1 MPIKFQLPVNFPY
14 FARLIDSTMHQ
25 PTIDL
30 NCDMG
35 ESYGNYKIGNDDQV
49 MPHITSCNVA
59 GGFHGGDPLQIEKTI
74 KNALKHNLQIG
85 AHPGFPDLQGFG
97 RRKMQV
103 PADELR
109 AIIKY
114 QIAAVKGMTES
125 LGGKLTYVKP
135 HGALYNMAADDAQV
149 AESIVQAIEEIGA
162 DIAFMG
168 LAGSE
173 AMENAAKKAG
183 IRFIAEAFADRRY
196 TPNGRL
202 QSRSIEG
209 AVIHDAEKAAQQVLA
224 LAKDKQ
230 VISSKNTIIKLKAQ
244 SICIHG
250 DNPKVEE
257 ILQTIGV
264 LLRMNGIR
272 KKAF

>member
-1 MPIKFQLPVNFPY
+1 MSNLQ
-14 FARLIDSTMHQ
+14 
-25 PTIDL
+25 IDL

-49 MPHITSCNVA
+49 MPYITSCNVA
-59 GGFHGGDPLQIEKTI
+59 CGFHGGDPLQIEKTI
-74 KNALKHNLQIG
+74 KNALKYGLQIG
-85 AHPGFPDLQGFG
+85 AHPGLPDLQGFG
-97 RRKMQV
+97 RRRMQI

-114 QIAAVKGMTES
+114 QIAAIKGITES

-135 HGALYNMAADDAQV
+135 HGALYNMAADDAAIAQ
-149 AESIVQAIEEIGA
+149 SIVQAIQEIDEA
-162 DIAFMG
+162 MAFMG

-173 AMENAAKKAG
+173 PMEQTAKKAG

-209 AVIHDAEKAAQQVLA
+209 AVIHDVQKAAAQVLA

-230 VISSKNTIIKLKAQ
+230 VTSSENTILNLAAQ

-250 DNPKVEE
+250 DNPKIGA
-257 ILQTIGV
+257 ILQAIDIV
-264 LLRMNGIR
+264 LSKNKIS
-272 KKAF
+272 KHKF

>member
-1 MPIKFQLPVNFPY
+1 MQQL
-14 FARLIDSTMHQ
+14 S
-25 PTIDL
+25 IDL

-49 MPHITSCNVA
+49 MPYITSCNVA
-59 GGFHGGDPLQIEKTI
+59 CGFHGGDPLQIEKTI
-74 KNALKHNLQIG
+74 KNALKHDLQIG

-97 RRKMQV
+97 RRRMQI
-103 PADELR
+103 PIDELR
-109 AIIKY
+109 AIVKY
-114 QIAAVKGMTES
+114 QIAAIKGITES
-125 LGGKLTYVKP
+125 LGGNLTYVKP

-149 AESIVQAIEEIGA
+149 AQSIVQAIQEIGQ

-173 AMENAAKKAG
+173 QMENIAKKAG
-183 IRFIAEAFADRRY
+183 VRFIAEAFADRRY

-209 AVIHDAEKAAQQVLA
+209 AVIHDAEKAAAQVLS

-230 VISSKNTIIKLKAQ
+230 VISSENTVIKINAQ
-244 SICIHG
+244 SVCIHG
-250 DNPKVEE
+250 DNPKVKY
-257 ILQTIGV
+257 ILQAIGV
-264 LLRMNGIR
+264 LLRMNGIE
-272 KKAF
+272 KKTF

>member
-1 MPIKFQLPVNFPY
+1 
-14 FARLIDSTMHQ
+14 MHQ
-25 PTIDL
+25 QTIDL

-49 MPHITSCNVA
+49 MPYITSCNVA
-59 GGFHGGDPLQIEKTI
+59 CGFHGGDPLQIEKTI
-74 KNALKHNLQIG
+74 KNALKHGLQIG

-97 RRKMQV
+97 RRRMQIPV
-103 PADELR
+103 DELR

-114 QIAAVKGMTES
+114 QIAAIKGITES
-125 LGGKLTYVKP
+125 LGGKLAYVKP
-135 HGALYNMAADDAQV
+135 HGALYNMAADDAEV
-149 AESIVQAIEEIGA
+149 AQSIVQAIQEIGQ

-173 AMENAAKKAG
+173 QMEGIAKKTG
-183 IRFIAEAFADRRY
+183 VRFIAEAFADRRY

-202 QSRSIEG
+202 QSRSVEG
-209 AVIHDAEKAAQQVLA
+209 AVIHNAEKAAAQVLS
-224 LAKDKQ
+224 LAKNKQ
-230 VISSKNTIIKLKAQ
+230 VISSENTVVKINAQ

-250 DNPKVEE
+250 DNPKVEG

-264 LLRMNGIR
+264 LLRMNGIEKR
-272 KKAF
+272 AFKN

>member
-1 MPIKFQLPVNFPY
+1 MQI
-14 FARLIDSTMHQ
+14 S
-25 PTIDL
+25 TIDL

-35 ESYGNYKIGNDDQV
+35 ESYGNYKIGNDDRV
-49 MPHITSCNVA
+49 MPYITSCNIA
-59 GGFHGGDPLQIEKTI
+59 CGFHGGDPLQIEKTI
-74 KNALKHNLQIG
+74 KNALKHGLQIG

-97 RRKMQV
+97 RRRMQV
-103 PADELR
+103 PVDELR
-109 AIIKY
+109 AIVKY

-125 LGGKLTYVKP
+125 LGGKLAYVKP
-135 HGALYNMAADDAQV
+135 HGALYNMAADDAEV
-149 AESIVQAIEEIGA
+149 AQSIVQAIQEIGEN
-162 DIAFMG
+162 IAFMG

-173 AMENAAKKAG
+173 VMENIAKKAG

-209 AVIHDAEKAAQQVLA
+209 AVIYDAKKAAEQVVA

-230 VISSKNTIIKLKAQ
+230 VISSENTIIKLEAE

-264 LLRMNGIR
+264 LLRMNGIE